1 MKQKHLTNA
10 GIVNCYLIMKKLL
23 DFKEEIKAHNPC
35 VSKYK
40 EFLEAKDEKERAIV
54 VVSNLGWCCQKG
66 LLELIEATHS
76 ITDIRE
82 GIKAKD
88 WYSVRWAAENG
99 HIEVLKF
106 FHSITDISEGIKS
119 RDWYAVRWAA
129 HNGHL
134 KVLKYLNSIVEIPK
148 NIFKF

>member
-1 MKQKHLTNA
+1 
-10 GIVNCYLIMKKLL
+10 MKKLL

-54 VVSNLGWCCQKG
+54 VVSNFGWCCQKG

-88 WYSVRWAAENG
+88 WYSVRWAAEKG
-99 HIEVLKF
+99 HVEVLKF
-106 FHSITDISEGIKS
+106 LNSITDITEGIKA
-119 RDWYAVRWAA
+119 DNWCAVKWAYYNR
-129 HNGHL
+129 HVE
-134 KVLKYLNSIVEIPK
+134 VLKYLHSLFYDASKAIIE
-148 NIFKF
+148 